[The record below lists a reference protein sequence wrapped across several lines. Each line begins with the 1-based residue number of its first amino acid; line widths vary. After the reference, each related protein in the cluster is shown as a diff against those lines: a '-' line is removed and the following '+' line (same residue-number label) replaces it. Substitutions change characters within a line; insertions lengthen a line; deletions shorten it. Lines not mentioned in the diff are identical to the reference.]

1 MKRGTIENIQ
11 KSTKDPGINFFTGLS
26 NLAAKIKNIGGVV
39 SLGDLSE
46 EERQMIEKYKEIL
59 ATYNLELDDKGN
71 LIIKNSIEEKIRKI
85 RNFILKHPFMLV
97 YLPDADLVNLIDTLT
112 KEGFMVTAPM
122 VNIYGGVV
130 YIAKPGNIK
139 PDDKEKIEK
148 VVEMIKNVMDNRYML
163 GARLVDICS
172 SVFVNGNEYELYFLD
187 GSVFKCRE
195 DTFEKDIERLP
206 FRVED
211 PGTNLREVKLA
222 ATPISKEKMEY
233 IEAKESYDKLI
244 EYLKSAIN
252 EENSVVEKFDSRF
265 KLSRATSEG
274 IFIDKENNNVYFNK
288 ILIER
293 ALTSSGRALF
303 DKNYAKSLL
312 KNFFKFLSE
321 FGIQEEISAGKTIY
335 KISMEV
341 LK

>member
-11 KSTKDPGINFFTGLS
+11 SSTKIPDL
-26 NLAAKIKNIGGVV
+26 NLFKTLRDLVQKIKSAGGVV
-39 SLGDLSE
+39 SLQDLSE
-46 EERQMIEKYKEIL
+46 DEKKMVEQYKEFIKL
-59 ATYNLELDDKGN
+59 HKLEMDDKGN
-71 LIIKNSIEEKIRKI
+71 LIIKNNDEEKIRKI
-85 RNFILKHPFMLV
+85 RNFILRHPFMIL
-97 YLPDADLVNLIDTLT
+97 YIPDAEMFELMEELI
-112 KEGFMVTAPM
+112 KKGFVERIPVTNM
-122 VNIYGGVV
+122 YGGVV
-130 YIAKPGNIK
+130 YIVKPGNIK
-139 PDDKEKIEK
+139 PDDEIVKKIE
-148 VVEMIKNVMDNRYML
+148 NVMNRKYTL

-187 GSVFKCRE
+187 SSVFKCRE
-195 DTFEKDIERLP
+195 DTFSKDKENLP
-206 FRVED
+206 FALVGKDDE
-211 PGTNLREVKLA
+211 EIKEIKLA
-222 ATPISKEKMEY
+222 ATPLAKEKMEY
-233 IEAKESYDKLI
+233 AEAKESYDKLI
-244 EYLKSAIN
+244 EYLKSAIS

-303 DKNYAKSLL
+303 DKNYAKSIL

-321 FGIQEEISAGKTIY
+321 FGIQEEISAGRTIY

>member
-11 KSTKDPGINFFTGLS
+11 SSTKMPDLS
-26 NLAAKIKNIGGVV
+26 LFKTLRDLVQKVKSAGGVV
-39 SLGDLSE
+39 SPEDLTE
-46 EERQMIEKYKEIL
+46 DEKKFVEKYKEFL
-59 ATYNLELDDKGN
+59 KLNKLEMDDKGN
-71 LIIKNSIEEKIRKI
+71 LIIRNNDEEKIRKI
-85 RNFILKHPFMLV
+85 RNFILRHPFMIV
-97 YLPDADLVNLIDTLT
+97 YLPDAELFELIEELI
-112 KEGFMVTAPM
+112 KRGYVERIPVTNM
-122 VNIYGGVV
+122 YGGVV

-139 PDDKEKIEK
+139 PDDEIVKKIENIMNK
-148 VVEMIKNVMDNRYML
+148 KYML

-187 GSVFKCRE
+187 GSVFKFRE
-195 DTFEKDIERLP
+195 DTFNKDKENLP
-206 FRVED
+206 FLLTNED
-211 PGTNLREVKLA
+211 EKEIKEIKLA
-222 ATPISKEKMEY
+222 ATPVVKEKMEY
-233 IEAKESYDKLI
+233 AEAKESYDKLI
-244 EYLKSAIN
+244 EYLKSAIS
-252 EENSVVEKFDSRF
+252 EENSVVEKFESRF
-265 KLSRATSEG
+265 RLSRATSEG

-335 KISMEV
+335 KISMEA

>member
-11 KSTKDPGINFFTGLS
+11 SSTKIPDL
-26 NLAAKIKNIGGVV
+26 NLFKTLRDLVQKIKSAGGVV
-39 SLGDLSE
+39 SLQDLSE
-46 EERQMIEKYKEIL
+46 DEKKMVEQYKEFIKL
-59 ATYNLELDDKGN
+59 HKLEMDDKGN
-71 LIIKNSIEEKIRKI
+71 LIIKNNDEEKIRKI
-85 RNFILKHPFMLV
+85 RNFILRHPFMIL
-97 YLPDADLVNLIDTLT
+97 YIPDAEMFELMEELI
-112 KEGFMVTAPM
+112 KKGYVERIPVTNM
-122 VNIYGGVV
+122 YGGVV
-130 YIAKPGNIK
+130 YIVKPGNIK
-139 PDDKEKIEK
+139 PDDEIVKKIE
-148 VVEMIKNVMDNRYML
+148 NVMNRKYTL

-195 DTFEKDIERLP
+195 DTFSKDKENLP
-206 FRVED
+206 FALVGKDDE
-211 PGTNLREVKLA
+211 EIKEIKLA
-222 ATPISKEKMEY
+222 ATPLAKEKMEY
-233 IEAKESYDKLI
+233 AEAKESYDKLI
-244 EYLKSAIN
+244 EYLKSVVS

-303 DKNYAKSLL
+303 DKNYAKSIL

-321 FGIQEEISAGKTIY
+321 FGIQEEISAGRTIY

>member
-1 MKRGTIENIQ
+1 LFKTLRDLVQ
-11 KSTKDPGINFFTGLS
+11 
-26 NLAAKIKNIGGVV
+26 KIKSAGGVV
-39 SLGDLSE
+39 SLQDLSE
-46 EERQMIEKYKEIL
+46 DEKKMVEQYKEFIKL
-59 ATYNLELDDKGN
+59 HKLEMDDKGN
-71 LIIKNSIEEKIRKI
+71 LIIKNNDEEKIRKI
-85 RNFILKHPFMLV
+85 RNFILRHPFMIL
-97 YLPDADLVNLIDTLT
+97 YIPDAEMFELMEELI
-112 KEGFMVTAPM
+112 KKGFVERIPVTNM
-122 VNIYGGVV
+122 YGGVV
-130 YIAKPGNIK
+130 YIVKPGNIK
-139 PDDKEKIEK
+139 PDDEIVKKIE
-148 VVEMIKNVMDNRYML
+148 NVMNRKYTL

-195 DTFEKDIERLP
+195 DTFSKDKENLP
-206 FRVED
+206 FALVGKDDE
-211 PGTNLREVKLA
+211 EIKEIKLA
-222 ATPISKEKMEY
+222 ATPLAKEKMEY
-233 IEAKESYDKLI
+233 AEAKESYDKLI
-244 EYLKSAIN
+244 EYLKSAVS

-303 DKNYAKSLL
+303 DKNYAKSIL

-321 FGIQEEISAGKTIY
+321 FGIQEEISAGRTIY

>member
-1 MKRGTIENIQ
+1 LT
-11 KSTKDPGINFFTGLS
+11 
-26 NLAAKIKNIGGVV
+26 
-39 SLGDLSE
+39 E
-46 EERQMIEKYKEIL
+46 EEKRVVEQYKEFL
-59 ATYNLELDDKGN
+59 KSHKLEIDERGN
-71 LIIKNSIEEKIRKI
+71 LIIKNNDEEKNRKI
-85 RNFILKHPFMLV
+85 RNFILRHPFMIL
-97 YLPDADLVNLIDTLT
+97 YIPDAEMFELMEELI
-112 KEGFMVTAPM
+112 KKGYVERIPVTNM
-122 VNIYGGVV
+122 YGGVV
-130 YIAKPGNIK
+130 YIVKPGNIK
-139 PDDKEKIEK
+139 PDDEIVKKIE
-148 VVEMIKNVMDNRYML
+148 NVMNRKYAL

-195 DTFEKDIERLP
+195 DSFSKDKENLP
-206 FRVED
+206 FTLVGKDDE
-211 PGTNLREVKLA
+211 EIKEIKLA
-222 ATPISKEKMEY
+222 ATPVVKEKMEY
-233 IEAKESYDKLI
+233 VEAKESYDKLI
-244 EYLKSAIN
+244 EYLKSAIS

>member
-11 KSTKDPGINFFTGLS
+11 SSTKIPDL
-26 NLAAKIKNIGGVV
+26 NLFKTLRDLVQKIKSAGGVV
-39 SLGDLSE
+39 SLQDLSE
-46 EERQMIEKYKEIL
+46 DEKKMVEQYKEFIKL
-59 ATYNLELDDKGN
+59 HKLEMDDKGN
-71 LIIKNSIEEKIRKI
+71 LIIKNNDEEKIRKI
-85 RNFILKHPFMLV
+85 RNFILRHPFMIL
-97 YLPDADLVNLIDTLT
+97 YIPDAEMFELMEELI
-112 KEGFMVTAPM
+112 KKGFVERIPITNM
-122 VNIYGGVV
+122 YGGVV
-130 YIAKPGNIK
+130 YIVKPGNIK
-139 PDDKEKIEK
+139 PDDEIVKKIE
-148 VVEMIKNVMDNRYML
+148 NVMNRKYTL

-195 DTFEKDIERLP
+195 DTFSKDKENLP
-206 FRVED
+206 FALVGKDDE
-211 PGTNLREVKLA
+211 EIKEIKLA
-222 ATPISKEKMEY
+222 ATPLAKEKMEY
-233 IEAKESYDKLI
+233 AEAKESYDKLI
-244 EYLKSAIN
+244 EYLKSAVS

-321 FGIQEEISAGKTIY
+321 FGIQEEISAGRTIY
-335 KISMEV
+335 KISMEA
-341 LK
+341 LR

>member
-11 KSTKDPGINFFTGLS
+11 SSTKIPDL
-26 NLAAKIKNIGGVV
+26 NLFKTLRDLVQKIKSAGGVV
-39 SLGDLSE
+39 SLQDLSE
-46 EERQMIEKYKEIL
+46 DEKKMVEQYKEFIKL
-59 ATYNLELDDKGN
+59 HKLEMDDKGN
-71 LIIKNSIEEKIRKI
+71 LIIKNNDEEKIRKI
-85 RNFILKHPFMLV
+85 RNFILRHPFMIL
-97 YLPDADLVNLIDTLT
+97 YIPDAEMFELMEELI
-112 KEGFMVTAPM
+112 KKGYVERIPVTNM
-122 VNIYGGVV
+122 YGGVV
-130 YIAKPGNIK
+130 YIVKPGNIK
-139 PDDKEKIEK
+139 PDDEIVKKIE
-148 VVEMIKNVMDNRYML
+148 NVMNRKYTL

-195 DTFEKDIERLP
+195 DTFSKDKENLP
-206 FRVED
+206 FTLVGKDDE
-211 PGTNLREVKLA
+211 EIKEIKLA
-222 ATPISKEKMEY
+222 ATPLAKEKMEY
-233 IEAKESYDKLI
+233 AEAKESYDKLI
-244 EYLKSAIN
+244 EYLKSAIS

-321 FGIQEEISAGKTIY
+321 FGIQEEISAGRTIY
-335 KISMEV
+335 KISMEA
-341 LK
+341 LR

>member
-11 KSTKDPGINFFTGLS
+11 SSTKIPDL
-26 NLAAKIKNIGGVV
+26 NLFKTLRDLVQKIKSAGGVV
-39 SLGDLSE
+39 SLQDLSE
-46 EERQMIEKYKEIL
+46 DEKKMVEQYKEFIKL
-59 ATYNLELDDKGN
+59 HKLEMDDKGN
-71 LIIKNSIEEKIRKI
+71 LIIKNNDEEKIRKI
-85 RNFILKHPFMLV
+85 RNFILRHPFMIL
-97 YLPDADLVNLIDTLT
+97 YIPDAEMFELMEELI
-112 KEGFMVTAPM
+112 KKGFVERIPVTNM
-122 VNIYGGVV
+122 YGGVV
-130 YIAKPGNIK
+130 YIVKPGNIK
-139 PDDKEKIEK
+139 PDDEIVKKIE
-148 VVEMIKNVMDNRYML
+148 NVMNRKYTL

-195 DTFEKDIERLP
+195 DTFSKDKENLP
-206 FRVED
+206 FALVGKDDE
-211 PGTNLREVKLA
+211 EIKEIKLA
-222 ATPISKEKMEY
+222 ATPLAKEKMEY
-233 IEAKESYDKLI
+233 AEAKESYDKLI
-244 EYLKSAIN
+244 EYLKSAIS

-303 DKNYAKSLL
+303 DKNYAKSIL

-321 FGIQEEISAGKTIY
+321 FGIQEEISAGRTIY

>member
-11 KSTKDPGINFFTGLS
+11 SSTKMPELSLFTTLRD
-26 NLAAKIKNIGGVV
+26 LAQKIKNVGGVV
-39 SLGDLSE
+39 SLQDLTE
-46 EERQMIEKYKEIL
+46 EERNLVEKYKEFLDIHKL
-59 ATYNLELDDKGN
+59 QLDDKGN
-71 LIIKNSIEEKIRKI
+71 LIVKNNDEEKIRKI
-85 RNFILKHPFMLV
+85 RNFILRHPFMIL
-97 YLPDADLVNLIDTLT
+97 YLPDAEMFELMDELI
-112 KEGFMVTAPM
+112 KKGYVERIPVTNM
-122 VNIYGGVV
+122 YGGVV

-139 PDDKEKIEK
+139 PDDEIVKKIENIMNK
-148 VVEMIKNVMDNRYML
+148 KYML

-187 GSVFKCRE
+187 GSVFKFRE
-195 DTFEKDIERLP
+195 DTFNKDKEVLP
-206 FRVED
+206 FELGGKED
-211 PGTNLREVKLA
+211 EEIKEIKLA
-222 ATPISKEKMEY
+222 ATPLAKEKMEY
-233 IEAKESYDKLI
+233 AEAKESYDKLI
-244 EYLKSAIN
+244 EYLKSAIS
-252 EENSVVEKFDSRF
+252 EENSVVEKFESRF

-335 KISMEV
+335 KISMEA

>member
-1 MKRGTIENIQ
+1 
-11 KSTKDPGINFFTGLS
+11 
-26 NLAAKIKNIGGVV
+26 
-39 SLGDLSE
+39 
-46 EERQMIEKYKEIL
+46 MILYI
-59 ATYNLELDDKGN
+59 
-71 LIIKNSIEEKIRKI
+71 
-85 RNFILKHPFMLV
+85 
-97 YLPDADLVNLIDTLT
+97 PDAEMFELMEELI
-112 KEGFMVTAPM
+112 KKGFVERIPITNM
-122 VNIYGGVV
+122 YGGVV
-130 YIAKPGNIK
+130 YIVKPGNIK
-139 PDDKEKIEK
+139 PDDEIVKKIE
-148 VVEMIKNVMDNRYML
+148 NVMNRKYTL

-195 DTFEKDIERLP
+195 DTFSKDKENLP
-206 FRVED
+206 FALVGKDDE
-211 PGTNLREVKLA
+211 EIKEIKLA
-222 ATPISKEKMEY
+222 ATPLAKEKMEY
-233 IEAKESYDKLI
+233 AEAKESYDKLI
-244 EYLKSAIN
+244 EYLKSAVS

-321 FGIQEEISAGKTIY
+321 FGIQEEISAGRTIY
-335 KISMEV
+335 KISMEA
-341 LK
+341 LR

>member
-11 KSTKDPGINFFTGLS
+11 SSTKTPNLGLFKTLTDLVQKVKS
-26 NLAAKIKNIGGVV
+26 AGGVV
-39 SLGDLSE
+39 SLQDLTE
-46 EERQMIEKYKEIL
+46 DEKKMVEQYKEFL
-59 ATYNLELDDKGN
+59 KLHKLEMDDKGN
-71 LIIKNSIEEKIRKI
+71 LIIKNNDEEKIRKI
-85 RNFILKHPFMLV
+85 RNFILRHPFMIL
-97 YLPDADLVNLIDTLT
+97 YLPDAEMFELMDELI
-112 KEGFMVTAPM
+112 KKGYVERIPVTNM
-122 VNIYGGVV
+122 YGGVV

-139 PDDKEKIEK
+139 PDDEIVKKIENIMNK
-148 VVEMIKNVMDNRYML
+148 KYML

-187 GSVFKCRE
+187 GSVFKFRE
-195 DTFEKDIERLP
+195 DTFSKDKEVLP
-206 FRVED
+206 FELAGKED
-211 PGTNLREVKLA
+211 EEIKEIKLA
-222 ATPISKEKMEY
+222 ATPLAKEKMEY
-233 IEAKESYDKLI
+233 AEAKESYDKLI
-244 EYLKSAIN
+244 EYLKSAIS
-252 EENSVVEKFDSRF
+252 EENSVVEKFESRF

-335 KISMEV
+335 KISMEA

>member
-11 KSTKDPGINFFTGLS
+11 SSTKIPDL
-26 NLAAKIKNIGGVV
+26 NLFKTLRDLVQKIKSAGGVV
-39 SLGDLSE
+39 SLQDLSE
-46 EERQMIEKYKEIL
+46 DEKKMVEQYKEFIKL
-59 ATYNLELDDKGN
+59 HKLEMDDKGN
-71 LIIKNSIEEKIRKI
+71 LIIKNNDEEKIRKI
-85 RNFILKHPFMLV
+85 RNFILRHPFMIL
-97 YLPDADLVNLIDTLT
+97 YIPDAEMFELMEELI
-112 KEGFMVTAPM
+112 KKGYVERIPVTNM
-122 VNIYGGVV
+122 YGGVV
-130 YIAKPGNIK
+130 YIVKPGNIK
-139 PDDKEKIEK
+139 PDDEIVKKIE
-148 VVEMIKNVMDNRYML
+148 NVMNRKYTL

-195 DTFEKDIERLP
+195 DTFSKDKENLP
-206 FRVED
+206 FALVGKDDE
-211 PGTNLREVKLA
+211 EIKEIKLA
-222 ATPISKEKMEY
+222 ATPLAKEKMEY
-233 IEAKESYDKLI
+233 AEAKESYDKLI
-244 EYLKSAIN
+244 EYLKSAIS

-321 FGIQEEISAGKTIY
+321 FGIQEEISAGRTIY
-335 KISMEV
+335 KISMEA
-341 LK
+341 LR

>member
-1 MKRGTIENIQ
+1 VKKIENVM
-11 KSTKDPGINFFTGLS
+11 N
-26 NLAAKIKNIGGVV
+26 
-39 SLGDLSE
+39 
-46 EERQMIEKYKEIL
+46 RKY
-59 ATYNLELDDKGN
+59 T
-71 LIIKNSIEEKIRKI
+71 
-85 RNFILKHPFMLV
+85 
-97 YLPDADLVNLIDTLT
+97 
-112 KEGFMVTAPM
+112 
-122 VNIYGGVV
+122 
-130 YIAKPGNIK
+130 
-139 PDDKEKIEK
+139 
-148 VVEMIKNVMDNRYML
+148 L

-195 DTFEKDIERLP
+195 DTFSKDKEILP
-206 FRVED
+206 FLLTNED
-211 PGTNLREVKLA
+211 EKEIKEIKLA
-222 ATPISKEKMEY
+222 ATPLAKEKMEY
-233 IEAKESYDKLI
+233 AEAKESYDKLI
-244 EYLKSAIN
+244 EYLKSAIS
-252 EENSVVEKFDSRF
+252 EENSVVEKFESRF

-321 FGIQEEISAGKTIY
+321 FGIQEEISAGRTIY
-335 KISMEV
+335 KISMEA

>member
-11 KSTKDPGINFFTGLS
+11 SSTKIPDLS
-26 NLAAKIKNIGGVV
+26 LFKTLRDLVQKIKSAGGVI
-39 SLGDLSE
+39 SLQDLSE
-46 EERQMIEKYKEIL
+46 DEKKMVEQYKEFL
-59 ATYNLELDDKGN
+59 KSHKLELDDKGN
-71 LIIKNSIEEKIRKI
+71 LIIQNNDEEKIRKI
-85 RNFILKHPFMLV
+85 RNFILRHPFMIM
-97 YLPDADLVNLIDTLT
+97 YIPDAELFQLMDELI
-112 KEGFMVTAPM
+112 KKGFVERIPVTNM
-122 VNIYGGVV
+122 YGGVV
-130 YIAKPGNIK
+130 YIVKPGNIK
-139 PDDKEKIEK
+139 PDDEIVKKIE
-148 VVEMIKNVMDNRYML
+148 NVMNRKYTL

-187 GSVFKCRE
+187 GFVFKCRE
-195 DTFEKDIERLP
+195 DTFSKDKEVLP
-206 FRVED
+206 FTLAGKE
-211 PGTNLREVKLA
+211 EEEIKEIKLA
-222 ATPISKEKMEY
+222 ATPVVKEKMEY
-233 IEAKESYDKLI
+233 AEAKESYDKLI
-244 EYLKSAIN
+244 EYLKSAIS

-274 IFIDKENNNVYFNK
+274 IFVDKENNNVYFNK

>member
-11 KSTKDPGINFFTGLS
+11 SSTKIPDL
-26 NLAAKIKNIGGVV
+26 NLFKTLRDLVQKIKSAGGVV
-39 SLGDLSE
+39 SLQDLSE
-46 EERQMIEKYKEIL
+46 DEKKMVEQYKEFIKL
-59 ATYNLELDDKGN
+59 HKLEMDDKGN
-71 LIIKNSIEEKIRKI
+71 LIIKNNDEEKIRKI
-85 RNFILKHPFMLV
+85 RNFILRHPFMIL
-97 YLPDADLVNLIDTLT
+97 YIPDAEMFELMEELI
-112 KEGFMVTAPM
+112 KKGYVERIPVTNM
-122 VNIYGGVV
+122 YGGVV
-130 YIAKPGNIK
+130 YIVKPGNIK
-139 PDDKEKIEK
+139 PDDEIVKKIE
-148 VVEMIKNVMDNRYML
+148 NVMNRKYTL

-195 DTFEKDIERLP
+195 DTFSKDKENLP
-206 FRVED
+206 FALVGKDDE
-211 PGTNLREVKLA
+211 EIKEIKLA
-222 ATPISKEKMEY
+222 ATPLAKEKMEY
-233 IEAKESYDKLI
+233 AEAKESYDKLI
-244 EYLKSAIN
+244 EYLKSAVS

-321 FGIQEEISAGKTIY
+321 FGIQEEISAGRTIY

>member
-1 MKRGTIENIQ
+1 MKRDTLENISKTA
-11 KSTKDPGINFFTGLS
+11 KSSIPLFTTFS
-26 NLAAKIKNIGGVV
+26 DFIKKIKDAGGV
-39 SLGDLSE
+39 LTKADLTE
-46 EERQMIEKYKEIL
+46 EERRFVENYQKFLIGHG
-59 ATYNLELDDKGN
+59 LELDERGN
-71 LIIKNSIEEKIRKI
+71 IIAKNIKEEMIRII
-85 RNFILKHPFMLV
+85 RNFILKHPFMIQ
-97 YLPDADLVNLIDTLT
+97 YSADSELLELMKIMEEKKFVIFTPVLNL
-112 KEGFMVTAPM
+112 F
-122 VNIYGGVV
+122 GGAI
-130 YIAKPGNIK
+130 YIAKPNKIDADEEVVK
-139 PDDKEKIEK
+139 KIE
-148 VVEMIKNVMDNRYML
+148 NLMDKKYPIL
-163 GARLVDICS
+163 TRLVDLCS

-187 GSVFKCRE
+187 GSVFKCSPE
-195 DTFEKDIERLP
+195 TFDKDVQNLNFLVGNIEEELKAI
-206 FRVED
+206 
-211 PGTNLREVKLA
+211 KLS
-222 ATPISKEKMEY
+222 ATPVSKEKMEY
-233 IEAKESYDKLI
+233 SDAKESYYKLV
-244 EYLKSAIN
+244 EYLKSAIS

-274 IFIDKENNNVYFNK
+274 IFIDKESNNVYFNK